1 MAMQPDITP
10 SKNNQEKQTQTESD
24 KLKGTFTSVLML
36 GAFIVVCWF
45 AAFALFLNR
54 A

>member
-1 MAMQPDITP
+1 MQPDT
-10 SKNNQEKQTQTESD
+10 EKKTGKISPHTEEEP
-24 KLKGTFTSVLML
+24 LKGTFASVLML

-45 AAFALFLNR
+45 AVFSLFLNR